1 MGICVILGLK
11 GRIEVW
17 KNRYLEG
24 SLLHLVEG
32 LDNYGIGK
40 IQWKS

>member
-17 KNRYLEG
+17 KNNKIAR
-24 SLLHLVEG
+24 
-32 LDNYGIGK
+32 GIPRN
-40 IQWKS
+40 ITYTKSEA